1 MRVSMLDD
9 TDSAELLSS
18 WPRAAARALVAV
30 AVILPAALV
39 LNVLL
44 GRTIHWDIAGA
55 IAALGF
61 VVLTLA
67 FRYAR

>member
-1 MRVSMLDD
+1 MLKD
-9 TDSAELLSS
+9 TDSAELPSS
-18 WPRAAARALVAV
+18 WTGASARALLAV

-39 LNVLL
+39 LNVLIE
-44 GRTIHWDIAGA
+44 RMIHWDIAGV